1 MRFTNVKC
9 GVGQGWRITR
19 DALRTNRRPLTA
31 VRSRSSGLRIHAMVV
46 TRLSG
51 RNRSTRKRDLSRLT
65 KPQMGKRDIHRTS
78 RLCNTANASAS
89 RQLVKLRSL
98 GAFGSNICRNRF
110 AVCDTEVAGPLKER
124 GLSESHGQR
133 HEQHN
138 SGVRWTV
145 VSFPQRLDETS
156 SSKILDQC
164 VHSSEVQYDPSLG
177 TNRGQERV
185 CSQLTT

>member
-51 RNRSTRKRDLSRLT
+51 SSSGLSKTVSLAAFLFPPHKTESPVSVRFKDHLASGRNRSTRKRDLSRLT
-65 KPQMGKRDIHRTS
+65 NPQMGKRDIHRTS
-78 RLCNTANASAS
+78 RVWNTANAWAS
-89 RQLVKLRSL
+89 RQLVKLRSRS
-98 GAFGSNICRNRF
+98 GCNRF

-133 HEQHN
+133 HEQQQFR
-138 SGVRWTV
+138 SQMDRRK
-145 VSFPQRLDETS
+145 FPTETTRN
-156 SSKILDQC
+156 
-164 VHSSEVQYDPSLG
+164 VQHEDP
-177 TNRGQERV
+177 
-185 CSQLTT
+185 